1 MDQVYTEAALAEGG
15 SGLTDTLKV
24 LIADDEP
31 IAVQSLVFWIKG
43 HFDSLH
49 IAGTA
54 RTGKEAVEKA
64 IELHPDLAIM
74 DINMPGINGL
84 DAIRKI
90 KEMNPSIS
98 FIIITAYDYFDYA
111 VESVSLGVEKYLLKP
126 VKEAV
131 FVKTLEMV
139 TERIKQQ
146 KERMRDQLEQQER
159 LKLAI
164 PIIEASFVYSL
175 CMFDRD
181 NDDLERY
188 CSLLGYEESSGYIMI
203 LDFSQY
209 RDSAEASI
217 DAHLEGEKLY
227 DEYRRVIKSCCDC
240 LVGPFMA
247 NQIVVY
253 IFDKDNSGSTYEQKT
268 RSINLAERIM
278 ERISRHSKDLHIGI
292 GKFYTDVK
300 DAKKSYRQAFNALQ
314 ALHRLQDDEGEPF
327 AQSRILHDDDISET
341 TEGMDIWFEQAPE
354 DEIFAKVPYEKEATI
369 LMLFDNVYNSLAGGS
384 GIDFSSLKNRMIGL
398 VVGFFKRWEAVM
410 DSNYDV
416 LHQII
421 QAKSKQELHMIC
433 RQFISSVLPKING
446 SKQKKAN
453 SIIEKA
459 DRFIE
464 ANYSQDISLEAV
476 AREVNLSPYYFSRF
490 YKEMTGQNFID
501 KLANIR
507 IEKAK
512 ELLLDP
518 ELSIKD
524 ISMKVGFTDPNYFSK
539 AFKKITGV
547 TASDYRK
554 LFDANAK

>member
-1 MDQVYTEAALAEGG
+1 M
-15 SGLTDTLKV
+15 TDTLKV

-209 RDSAEASI
+209 RDAAEASI

>member
-209 RDSAEASI
+209 RDAAEASI